1 MIASP
6 ADPVADATGPAFTA
20 AVATPGW
27 IGGAIAA
34 PNSIE
39 ATSIEASSIDV
50 ISIDAR
56 LSAPVLGADTGAT
69 TTTLR
74 VAAARPAARKE
85 RTDTVIEDF
94 SLFITF
100 AVGLCL

>member
-1 MIASP
+1 L
-6 ADPVADATGPAFTA
+6 
-20 AVATPGW
+20 
-27 IGGAIAA
+27 
-34 PNSIE
+34 
-39 ATSIEASSIDV
+39 
-50 ISIDAR
+50 IDAR

-69 TTTLR
+69 ATTLR